1 MWLARL
7 EKFVSLVSLAIA
19 VIALWKSISQLNG
32 EYARDTTQ

>member
-7 EKFVSLVSLAIA
+7 EMTVSLVSLAIA
-19 VIALWKSISQLNG
+19 AFALWKSISQLNG